1 MSLVVRGAIK
11 DYDWGII
18 DGLIRWAGESTNAPQ
33 AELWYGIHPGGPS
46 PLVDSKGE
54 ATGDDLARHFDVE
67 SIPLLVKLLAAAKP
81 LSVQVHPN
89 KALAA
94 SGYAA
99 QQSGEESRRVFSDPF
114 EKTELLV
121 ALQDFEAFAGWR
133 DKQQAIE
140 FLTAI
145 EALNAGL
152 DLTSAKSHLAG
163 GNFKAALP
171 LLLEA
176 NSSVVVSSMAVAAKN
191 IGLDGAQVRA
201 YETVIAEY
209 SDDAGALITPLLA
222 YLFLAKGEA
231 VFLPAGVPH
240 SYIRGI
246 GVEVMTSSDNVV
258 RLGLTNKPVF
268 VDHALTAINDE
279 LHPQIMRVG
288 IGDLIWPVNA
298 PFVVRLLESG
308 SERMPKGAYR
318 IALAI
323 EGKSTIVFEDA
334 EITIHPG
341 TAAVMSAEDPDAEV
355 QAHGLVAVI
364 QSTILTQH

>member
-11 DYDWGII
+11 DYDWGIV
-18 DGLIRWAGESTNAPQ
+18 DGLARWAGGATGGPQ

-46 PLVDSKGE
+46 PLVDSQGHT
-54 ATGDDLARHFDVE
+54 TGDDLARHFDVE

-81 LSVQVHPN
+81 RSVQVHPN

-94 SGYAA
+94 AGYAA
-99 QQSGEESRRVFSDPF
+99 QQSGEELRRIYSDPF

-133 DKQQAIE
+133 DKDESIAFLSAIE
-140 FLTAI
+140 S
-145 EALNAGL
+145 LNAGL
-152 DLTSAKSHLAG
+152 DLAAAKTEIAQ
-163 GNFKAALP
+163 GNFKGALP
-171 LLLEA
+171 LLIAA
-176 NSSVVVSSMAVAAKN
+176 NTSANVRTLAKAAAQ
-191 IGLDGAQVRA
+191 IGLDPSQVSA
-201 YETVIAEY
+201 YEIVMREY
-209 SDDAGALITPLLA
+209 ADDAGALITPLLA
-222 YLFLAKGEA
+222 YLALSKGEA

-258 RLGLTNKPVF
+258 RLGLTSKPVF
-268 VDHALTAINDE
+268 VDHALKAINDD
-279 LHPQIMRVG
+279 LHPQVMRVH

-308 SERMPKGAYR
+308 TERMPTGAYR

-323 EGKSTIVFEDA
+323 EGKSSIVFEDA
-334 EITIHPG
+334 EITIQPG
-341 TAAVMSAEDPDAEV
+341 RAAVMSAHDPDADVE
-355 QAHGLVAVI
+355 AHGLVAVI
-364 QSTILTQH
+364 QSTILTQA